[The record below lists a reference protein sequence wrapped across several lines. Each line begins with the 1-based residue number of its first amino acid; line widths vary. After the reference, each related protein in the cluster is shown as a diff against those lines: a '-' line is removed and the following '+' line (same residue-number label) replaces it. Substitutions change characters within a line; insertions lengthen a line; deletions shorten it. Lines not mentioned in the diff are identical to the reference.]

1 MDRPR
6 TPIGWAGRV
15 LGLAFC
21 LGVIYIL
28 ARLAI
33 MLIGGFISP
42 DSGEGFGNAGQLL
55 LALLTI
61 VVAGPFIAL
70 AVTMFLPMVSDNPR
84 FRGANR

>member
-6 TPIGWAGRV
+6 TPLGWARRI
-15 LGLAFC
+15 LGIAFC
-21 LGVIYIL
+21 LGVTYVL

-33 MLIGGFISP
+33 MLIGGFVSP
-42 DSGEGFGNAGQLL
+42 DDGGEFGNAGQLIM
-55 LALLTI
+55 ALLTI

-84 FRGANR
+84 FRGADR